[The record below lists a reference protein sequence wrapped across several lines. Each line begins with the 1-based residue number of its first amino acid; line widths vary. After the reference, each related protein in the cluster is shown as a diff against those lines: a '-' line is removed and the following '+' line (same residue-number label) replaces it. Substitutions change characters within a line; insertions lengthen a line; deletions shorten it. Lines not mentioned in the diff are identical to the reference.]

1 MTEVKRL
8 ILKKREKAL
17 REFKRRLLLVLGKD
31 VLELKLFGSQ
41 TRGNFKKDSD
51 IDVLIVLRSLSP
63 KKEDFIIDLTCQI
76 LFDFGVVISPHIY
89 SKKEYSY
96 LNHLPSVFM
105 QILKREALPL

>member
-1 MTEVKRL
+1 M
-8 ILKKREKAL
+8 
-17 REFKRRLLLVLGKD
+17 EFKRKLLSALGKD
-31 VLELKLFGSQ
+31 ILELKLFGSQ
-41 TRGNFKKDSD
+41 AKGNFRKDSD

-89 SKKEYSY
+89 SQEEYSY
-96 LNHLPSVFM
+96 LNHLPSIFM